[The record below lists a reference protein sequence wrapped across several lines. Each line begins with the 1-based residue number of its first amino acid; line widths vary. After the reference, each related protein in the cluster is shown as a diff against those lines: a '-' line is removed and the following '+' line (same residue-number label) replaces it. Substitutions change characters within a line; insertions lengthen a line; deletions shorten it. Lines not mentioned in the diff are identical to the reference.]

1 MAEPGWLGT
10 ARLAGIA
17 WGLMAGPK
25 LTIGAFEIDHQVL
38 FLKLPHKDFHS
49 EVERRKVAA
58 APVTQA
64 LLTLPQL
71 PSRREGPGR
80 GYRVRAP

>member
-1 MAEPGWLGT
+1 MAGNSKT
-10 ARLAGIA
+10 SRHSR
-17 WGLMAGPK
+17 GLMAGPK
-25 LTIGAFEIDHQVL
+25 LTIRAFEIDHQVL

-49 EVERRKVAA
+49 EVEWGKVAT

-71 PSRREGPGR
+71 LSRREGPGR